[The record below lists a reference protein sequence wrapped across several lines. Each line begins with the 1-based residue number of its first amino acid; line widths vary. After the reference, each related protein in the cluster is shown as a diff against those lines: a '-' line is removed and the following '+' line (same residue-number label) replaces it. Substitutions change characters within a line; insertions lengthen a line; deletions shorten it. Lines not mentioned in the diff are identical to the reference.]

1 MLHYYCYY
9 NMHFSI
15 IISVV
20 FAVIAVLSCLAFIIY
35 VTYETIKRRHELKMT
50 LSNISFNRDIIV

>member
-1 MLHYYCYY
+1 MLHYY

-50 LSNISFNRDIIV
+50 LSNISFNSI